1 MSLPA
6 PVSRNSWHPT
16 NGSHLSRRLREGK
29 ARFSSTE
36 GDDDDELPDLSN
48 ILGTS
53 GTKGGAVPSGP
64 RRAAARSSMS
74 RAVTHPFKPKIE
86 PKEEM
91 DVDDENDREDQK
103 ENIDLDVK
111 ANNVG
116 GGLPGAFPA
125 LPAPLPGFAAAP
137 AAGGFRADP
146 LFQPGLFARPAPAV
160 QAAGDV
166 PIIDYHAQLQA
177 LRARQAAVAA
187 AAAAA
192 RTADIVPKAGPSNR
206 PAGADPEQTLRN
218 ADDDPGSSD
227 DEEHRTRVEEILAGG
242 GGPVEQKSVWCA
254 WRIEIGPCTD
264 TDTFQ
269 PIGCVLPGQC
279 WRTRLQR
286 RWHGSYGDRPKLS
299 WAQRTQRSAAK
310 VCLSFFRRAT

>member
-1 MSLPA
+1 
-6 PVSRNSWHPT
+6 
-16 NGSHLSRRLREGK
+16 
-29 ARFSSTE
+29 
-36 GDDDDELPDLSN
+36 
-48 ILGTS
+48 
-53 GTKGGAVPSGP
+53 
-64 RRAAARSSMS
+64 MS

-310 VCLSFFRRAT
+310 VCLSFFWHRHVKQLMDLSIAALLSACIPIRCWESVGCWHRRNHDTRADFWQMRCEFSHLFWTSISEAERALYNK